1 MSETRYFM
9 AYNGSCIAKCSSV
22 EEAIQ
27 IRNRMSD
34 VENGPS
40 KRKSVSPVRICK
52 GVGIKYGR
60 FVANAR
66 GNYIGTYDT
75 VEEAV
80 TARKLF
86 VETGVKTPTVRKK
99 G

>member
-1 MSETRYFM
+1 MTVRYFM
-9 AYNGSCIAKCSSV
+9 AYNGACIAKCSSV
-22 EEAIQ
+22 GEAVQ

-34 VENGPS
+34 VENGLL
-40 KRKSVSPVRICK
+40 KRKSVSTVNVCK

-60 FVANAR
+60 YVANAKA
-66 GNYIGTYDT
+66 NYIGTYDT

-80 TARKLF
+80 AARKLF